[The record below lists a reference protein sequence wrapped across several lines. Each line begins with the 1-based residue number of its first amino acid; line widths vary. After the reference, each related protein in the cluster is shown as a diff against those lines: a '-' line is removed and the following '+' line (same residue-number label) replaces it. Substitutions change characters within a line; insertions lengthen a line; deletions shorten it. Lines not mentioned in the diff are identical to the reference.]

1 MFQIMKQDKSSEKE
15 LNEVE
20 ISNLPRK
27 EFKVTILKIFTEHGK
42 RMDEH
47 SKNFNKKLENIK
59 KNQTV

>member
-1 MFQIMKQDKSSEKE
+1 MKQDKSSEKE
-15 LNEVE
+15 LNKVE

-27 EFKVTILKIFTEHGK
+27 EFKVTILKIFTELGK